1 MDLQISY
8 REHFALHS
16 AYNLNQM
23 KSPHHTFLSRSLAV
37 CLAGRCERVGCDLK
51 VGSGQLVDRCGVC
64 GGDGSSCPLQEA
76 FSWVSASLSPCSTT
90 CGPGQE
96 VWGEVCQDSR
106 TGETVHQAGSSSSTV
121 PNNAEIFSFYFKP
134 FTEHSVKS
142 TKRLPEAGP

>member
-16 AYNLNQM
+16 AYNLLNQI
-23 KSPHHTFLSRSLAV
+23 KFLSRSLAV
-37 CLAGRCERVGCDLK
+37 CLAGKCERVGCDLK

-96 VWGEVCQDSR
+96 VWGELCQDSR
-106 TGETVHQAGSSSSTV
+106 TGETVHQAGSSFSMTSHL
-121 PNNAEIFSFYFKP
+121 NSAEQC
-134 FTEHSVKS
+134 
-142 TKRLPEAGP
+142 